1 MLAGAISSVA
11 PSRGLTQWPVGAC
24 FGASQ
29 VKQLT
34 GYHNLA
40 KVTHKTYRLKSSEGS
55 TELDV
60 KVVHPQ
66 SWPWMLAWWVLYYP

>member
-1 MLAGAISSVA
+1 MRTCIKFMGEFKKWNVNGRN
-11 PSRGLTQWPVGAC
+11 SRIY
-24 FGASQ
+24 
-29 VKQLT
+29 VKLS
-34 GYHNLA
+34 
-40 KVTHKTYRLKSSEGS
+40 HKTYRLKSSEGS